1 MLLTAQSYGTVYLK
15 PPLWG
20 SIEEAVIAAD
30 ICDEPKALTSTGSE
44 PDYGSGPYLALL
56 ARAVRLARLDMAN
69 PVYSVEAKAFLR
81 SDLVALFAECLGYEG
96 GFDA

>member
-1 MLLTAQSYGTVYLK
+1 MVFMK
-15 PPLWG
+15 PPSWR
-20 SIEEAVIAAD
+20 SIEEAVIATD
-30 ICDEPKALTSTGSE
+30 LCEEPAALTSSGSE
-44 PDYGSGPYLALL
+44 PDYGSGPYLALM

-69 PVYSVEAKAFLR
+69 PVYSVEAKAFLG